1 MKQED
6 KPASE
11 SEKKI
16 IKKPISFRL
25 ENNSDKAFVNK
36 LAISRHHYE
45 NIYNENEA
53 VLVKFD
59 SRSKLSDLE
68 FSEFLIFK

>member
-1 MKQED
+1 VKQED
-6 KPASE
+6 EPASE

-16 IKKPISFRL
+16 INKPISFRL
-25 ENNSDKAFVNK
+25 ENNSDKTFVNK

-68 FSEFLIFK
+68 FSEFLVFK